1 MNAMMEIFETQTVVM
16 ISVKQKTDMNAIME
30 IQRMLTLV
38 MKYVGTETT
47 IKNGLVTME
56 ML

>member
-1 MNAMMEIFETQTVVM
+1 
-16 ISVKQKTDMNAIME
+16 MNAIME